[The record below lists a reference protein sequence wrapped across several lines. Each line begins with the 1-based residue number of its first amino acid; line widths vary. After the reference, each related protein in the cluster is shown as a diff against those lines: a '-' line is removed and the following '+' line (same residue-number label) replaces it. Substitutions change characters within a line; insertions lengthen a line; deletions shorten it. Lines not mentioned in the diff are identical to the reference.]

1 MSSEGDT
8 YLWHHLQMIRKCFVI
23 HVIVKIATSFE
34 FVECCIHA
42 VPQCK
47 RLFEN
52 SFLKLHGLTS
62 LIFWTHFVT
71 ETLVLQTPRNWSQRR
86 RNQSPLTR
94 QNTPPP
100 PKARLG
106 RRPRKTKRRRRT
118 RKASER
124 RVLKNGPVQEPPKLL
139 PAATQCRWFLHH
151 REPPPQC
158 RTSMPSGKT

>member
-1 MSSEGDT
+1 MLYTCST
-8 YLWHHLQMIRKCFVI
+8 TMQKVVWKF
-23 HVIVKIATSFE
+23 SFE
-34 FVECCIHA
+34 
-42 VPQCK
+42 
-47 RLFEN
+47 
-52 SFLKLHGLTS
+52 TS
-62 LIFWTHFVT
+62 WFNLIFWTHFVT

-86 RNQSPLTR
+86 RNQWPLTR

-158 RTSMPSGKT
+158 RTSMPSGKTWCDSLLIFTMVCSQGRLMLIPHLYLCGTLV